1 MDYKT
6 HTPQPKCVKKP
17 PFTVEVPGAVKKD
30 GETIPRR
37 NYRTKDGLVSVP
49 APGINTIWE
58 IVSSSAKKFGNAK
71 ATGKRKLI
79 QMHEETKMIKKTVDG
94 KEQEVEKKWQY
105 YELSGYEY
113 NSFSEHEA

>member
-6 HTPQPKCVKKP
+6 LTPQPKCVKKA
-17 PFTVEVPGAVKKD
+17 PFTVEVPGVQKKD

-37 NYRTKDGLVSVP
+37 NHRTKDGLVSTP
-49 APGINTIWE
+49 TPDIKTIWD

-79 QMHEETKMIKKTVDG
+79 QMH
-94 KEQEVEKKWQY
+94 
-105 YELSGYEY
+105 
-113 NSFSEHEA
+113 